1 MSTNH
6 LPDPELQLTKVDGLV
21 RLQRARHYLTGYYGG
36 KPDPNDLQAAE
47 QILRPLE
54 ADLLNELGAGNSL
67 TSHPRR
73 FSESE

>member
-6 LPDPELQLTKVDGLV
+6 PTDSELQLTKVDGLV

-54 ADLLNELGAGNSL
+54 ADLLNDLGAGSIL
-67 TSHPRR
+67 TSQPPR
-73 FSESE
+73 FPGNE

>member
-1 MSTNH
+1 MSTNQ

-36 KPDPNDLQAAE
+36 QPDPNDLQAAE

-54 ADLLNELGAGNSL
+54 ADLLNELGAGANL
-67 TSHPRR
+67 TSQPSR
-73 FSESE
+73 FSE

>member
-67 TSHPRR
+67 TSQPPRFR
-73 FSESE
+73 GSE